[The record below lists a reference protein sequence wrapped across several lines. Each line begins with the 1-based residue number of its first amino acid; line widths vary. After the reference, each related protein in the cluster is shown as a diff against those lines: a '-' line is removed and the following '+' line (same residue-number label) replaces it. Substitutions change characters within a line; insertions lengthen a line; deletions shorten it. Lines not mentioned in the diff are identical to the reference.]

1 MSCMHAVISTM
12 QGKKG
17 HGRGGKGRKRG
28 RKGEEGPSTESPGP
42 IPVPLIGQPAAE

>member
-1 MSCMHAVISTM
+1 MNVMHARCYLHYM

-17 HGRGGKGRKRG
+17 RGRGGKGRKRG

-42 IPVPLIGQPAAE
+42 IPVPLIG